1 MCLQFENSRSCC
13 RFGSIPNPSSSFPMI
28 HLCLV
33 FSVSICV
40 VNAFSQCVTGAVFR
54 VSGFLCVHPF
64 FFILVFPQ
72 LMKPLL
78 FNNQRPKK
86 TKNIS
91 KKLRLSEIFN
101 EEKTKSYSKKLFT
114 SAELTKENKI
124 FEKHIQ

>member
-1 MCLQFENSRSCC
+1 
-13 RFGSIPNPSSSFPMI
+13 
-28 HLCLV
+28 
-33 FSVSICV
+33 
-40 VNAFSQCVTGAVFR
+40 
-54 VSGFLCVHPF
+54 
-64 FFILVFPQ
+64 
-72 LMKPLL
+72 MKPLL